1 MVTERMLVSREL
13 TAKLATQTTM
23 SPQGIARLVGVGI
36 LIFVVVIM
44 ASSGTYVVKPGYRGV
59 EVTMGKVST
68 AFKPE
73 GFGLKA
79 PFITTI
85 NQISIRQQTAEDKA
99 ECYSSDLQQITVDL
113 KVLFRVPESSVVK
126 IFQGFYG
133 DPFDSLVAPRVQ
145 EALKEV
151 AALQSAEQIVKNR
164 EQIKTR
170 SLEIARRKVGTL
182 LVIED
187 IVIQNIALTRELEH
201 AIEAKMVQEQEA
213 SKSKYFQQRVQ
224 IEADTAV
231 IKAKGEAES
240 IVIRG
245 EALKKNPSFVELQI
259 VEKWD
264 GIAPVVIGG
273 GDKVMLTLQDIERLK
288 NQKTNATS
296 LPTQP
301 APAAQ
306 PARR

>member
-1 MVTERMLVSREL
+1 
-13 TAKLATQTTM
+13 M
-23 SPQGIARLVGVGI
+23 SPQAIARLIGI
-36 LIFVVVIM
+36 SLLIFCAVIM
-44 ASSGTYVVKPGYRGV
+44 ASSGTYVVKPGFRGV
-59 EVTMGKVST
+59 QVTMGKVSP
-68 AFKPE
+68 AFRPE

-79 PFITTI
+79 PFVTTVD
-85 NQISIRQQTAEDKA
+85 QISIRQQTAEDKA
-99 ECYSSDLQQITVDL
+99 ECYSADLQQITVDL
-113 KVLFRVPESSVVK
+113 KVLFRVPEASVVK
-126 IFQGFYG
+126 LFQDYDGN
-133 DPFDSLVAPRVQ
+133 PFDSLVAPRVQ

-187 IVIQNIALTRELEH
+187 IVIQNIALTKELEH

-231 IKAKGEAES
+231 IRAKGEAES
-240 IVIRG
+240 IMIRG
-245 EALKKNPSFVELQI
+245 DALKQNPAFVELQI
-259 VEKWD
+259 VDKWD

-273 GDKVMLTLQDIERLK
+273 ADKVMFTLQDIERLK
-288 NQKTNATS
+288 TQKPSVTPASPQT
-296 LPTQP
+296 THAV
-301 APAAQ
+301 APAK
-306 PARR
+306 R